1 MLKKSNMETRRS
13 GQKCIKQ
20 SIIIPQCGMLLN
32 EENKEEYCQDIT
44 EDYDFLRADHYDSIK
59 VHQLVL
65 LESFYHLTLRP
76 RLHGIGR
83 IWDRSEIRPFS
94 PVYTRIRPVIGGLKF
109 VRFRGSRVFTRSKR
123 TNFSPVQIR
132 PCKRGL
138 KADFQSSH
146 EAPRSACI

>member
-1 MLKKSNMETRRS
+1 MCLHGMLKKSNMETRRS

-94 PVYTRIRPVIGGLKF
+94 PVYTRIRPVRGSQIRPVPWFSCVYTVETDEFQPGSKF
-109 VRFRGSRVFTRSKR
+109 VRFDRV
-123 TNFSPVQIR
+123 NGV
-132 PCKRGL
+132 
-138 KADFQSSH
+138 
-146 EAPRSACI
+146 